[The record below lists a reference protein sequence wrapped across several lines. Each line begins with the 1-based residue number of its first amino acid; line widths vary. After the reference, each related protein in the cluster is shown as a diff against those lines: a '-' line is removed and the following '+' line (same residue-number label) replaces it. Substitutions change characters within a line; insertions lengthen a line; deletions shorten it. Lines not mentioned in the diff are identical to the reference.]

1 MKIINGRERGNNMYF
16 FQIFFRR
23 VVFIQDNMIPSSTR
37 PETPGRP
44 GGPWGPWP
52 PLFCIA
58 KRRKGNK
65 EKKIKNLKSETIK
78 KLSPR
83 SKCYIFSHS
92 RGSRIQNFF
101 LLANHD
107 DRQYCLVF
115 HGPSTLKFISPA
127 LTSRYFLIYKY
138 VSSMAIFNYNLARFL
153 CFLLSPE
160 VSNDYSCKECLS
172 N

>member
-23 VVFIQDNMIPSSTR
+23 VVFMQDNMIPSSTR
-37 PETPGRP
+37 PETSGRP
-44 GGPWGPWP
+44 GGPWP

-65 EKKIKNLKSETIK
+65 EKKIIKNLKSETIK
-78 KLSPR
+78 KVKKLSPR
-83 SKCYIFSHS
+83 SKCYFFSHS
-92 RGSRIQNFF
+92 RGSSIQNFF

-115 HGPSTLKFISPA
+115 HGPSTLKSISPA
-127 LTSRYFLIYKY
+127 LNSRYFLIYK
-138 VSSMAIFNYNLARFL
+138 
-153 CFLLSPE
+153 
-160 VSNDYSCKECLS
+160 
-172 N
+172 